1 MSPIFT
7 FVVITLA
14 VLAIFDII
22 VGVANDAVNFLNS
35 AIGSKIAP
43 LKVILGVASVGIL
56 IGTITSSG
64 MMEVAKSGVF
74 HPGMFTYPEIMMLF
88 LGMIVGDIILLD
100 IFNNLGLPTSTTVSM
115 VFGLLGAA
123 VGISIHRIAVDSG
136 LVLANL
142 GSFINTA
149 KAFEIVAAILLSV
162 ALSFIFGLLF
172 MYISRLIFSFRYK
185 KVFSKFGALWCG
197 ISFTGM
203 VYFVLFKGLKSSGM
217 IPVEV
222 TNYIEAN
229 TVSSLLMIW
238 AASSFVL
245 FLLQMFKVKLLKT
258 TILAGTFS
266 LALAFAGNDLVNF
279 IGVPVAGYESYQIA
293 QQSDDYNNLK
303 MTALQPKGSKMAPAT
318 AKSGS
323 ASTPNATAP
332 IVAPASSEQT
342 KSPKANTWMLVISG
356 IIMVCTLF
364 FSKKAMNVSK
374 TELSLSNQNEGAEK
388 FSSSELSRGLV
399 RAALAVNNFYI
410 KITPKKIQ
418 AAIDKQFEQLPP
430 EERGDAT
437 YDLIRATVNLTAASI
452 LISIAT
458 SMKLPLST
466 TYVVFMV
473 AMGSSLA
480 DKAWGRESAVYRI
493 TGVMTVI
500 MGWFLTAIVGFTIA
514 FLTASALIWG
524 THLWDG
530 GWTVM
535 ILVVGLCL
543 FLAIRSNFFPSKNK
557 EEDDDL
563 DRKMNLIASAKGEE
577 ILYRCTEEIFETI
590 TRINKIY
597 NRTLVA
603 LFKENRKVLKEM
615 NQEAQRLSDKA
626 SDRKHNILE
635 TLHHL
640 QDNNINSGHFYVQVV
655 DYTSEVTKALVY
667 ITKPSFAHIDNNH
680 SGLTKEQIFDLMSI
694 NDDVEQMFIAMR
706 NMLSS
711 KDFSDLESVMT
722 LRYEL
727 FDKIADATKKQLKR
741 IKANEA
747 GNSSRSSML
756 YLDILNE
763 TKTIILQSKN
773 LMKSQNYFL
782 ENKD

>member
-14 VLAIFDII
+14 VLAVFDII

-43 LKVILGVASVGIL
+43 LKVILSVAAAGIL
-56 IGTITSSG
+56 IGTVSSSG

-100 IFNNLGLPTSTTVSM
+100 IFNSLGLPTSTTVSM

-123 VGISIHRIAVDSG
+123 VGISIHRIAIDNG
-136 LVLANL
+136 LVIGNL

-149 KAFEIVAAILLSV
+149 KAFEIISAILLSV
-162 ALSFIFGLLF
+162 ALSFVFGLIF

-185 KVFSKFGALWCG
+185 KIFSKFGALWCG
-197 ISFTGM
+197 ITFTGM
-203 VYFVLFKGLKSSGM
+203 VYFVLFKGLKSSGL
-217 IPVEV
+217 IPPSV
-222 TNYIEAN
+222 TEYIDQN
-229 TVSSLLMIW
+229 TVTALLMIW
-238 AASSFVL
+238 AASSFIL
-245 FLLQMFKVKLLKT
+245 FLLQMFNIKILKT

-293 QQSDDYNNLK
+293 KQSDDYENLK
-303 MTALQPKGSKMAPAT
+303 MHALQPKGTMTPSIKGGSHTSTAVAAAPAIAAPAT
-318 AKSGS
+318 
-323 ASTPNATAP
+323 
-332 IVAPASSEQT
+332 T
-342 KSPKANTWMLVISG
+342 KSPRANTWMLVLSG
-356 IIMVCTLF
+356 VIMVLTLF

-374 TELSLSNQNEGAEK
+374 TELSLSNQNEGSEK
-388 FSSSELSRGLV
+388 FTSSELSRGLV
-399 RAALAVNNFYI
+399 RAALAINNFYI
-410 KITPKKIQ
+410 KVTPAKIQ
-418 AAIDKQFEQLPP
+418 KFIDKQFEQLPP

-458 SMKLPLST
+458 TLKLPLST

-493 TGVMTVI
+493 TGVMTVV

-514 FLTASALIWG
+514 LSTSSALIWG

-535 ILVVGLCL
+535 ILIVGLCL
-543 FLAIRSNFFPSKNK
+543 FLAIRSNFFPSKKAK
-557 EEDDDL
+557 EEDDFN
-563 DRKMNLIASAKGEE
+563 KQMNLIATAKGEE
-577 ILYRCTEEIFETI
+577 ILYRCTEEVFETI
-590 TRINKIY
+590 NRINKIY

-615 NQEAQRLSDKA
+615 NGEAQKLSDKA
-626 SDRKHNILE
+626 SERKHNILG
-635 TLHHL
+635 TLNHL

-655 DYTSEVTKALVY
+655 DYVGEVTKALVY
-667 ITKPSFAHIDNNH
+667 ITKPSFSHIDNNH
-680 SGLTKEQIFDLMSI
+680 SGLTKEQIYDLMSI
-694 NDDVEQMFIAMR
+694 NNDVEQMFAAMKT
-706 NMLSS
+706 MLES
-711 KDFSDLESVMT
+711 KDFSELENLMN

-741 IKANEA
+741 IKANAE

-756 YLDILNE
+756 YLNILNE
-763 TKTIILQSKN
+763 TKTIVLQSKN
-773 LMKSQNYFL
+773 LMKAQNYFL

>member
-43 LKVILGVASVGIL
+43 LKVILSVAAVGIL
-56 IGTITSSG
+56 IGTVSSSG
-64 MMEVAKSGVF
+64 MMEIAKSGVF

-100 IFNNLGLPTSTTVSM
+100 IFNTLGLPTSTTVSM

-123 VGISIHRIAVDSG
+123 VGISIHRIAIDNG

-142 GSFINTA
+142 GSFINTG
-149 KAFEIVAAILLSV
+149 KAFEIISAILLSV

-185 KVFSKFGALWCG
+185 KVFSRFGALWCG

-203 VYFVLFKGLKSSGM
+203 VYFVLFKGLKSSGL

-222 TNYIEAN
+222 TDFINEN
-229 TVSSLLMIW
+229 TVTALLMIW

-293 QQSDDYNNLK
+293 QQSDDYMNLK
-303 MTALQPKGSKMAPAT
+303 MTALQPKGSKTPVIANGANSAISPSAKLVSAAPA
-318 AKSGS
+318 AES
-323 ASTPNATAP
+323 
-332 IVAPASSEQT
+332 
-342 KSPKANTWMLVISG
+342 KSPRANTWMLVLSG
-356 IIMVCTLF
+356 VIMVCTLF

-374 TELSLSNQNEGAEK
+374 TELSLSNQNEGSEN

-399 RAALAVNNFYI
+399 RAALALNNLYI
-410 KITPKKIQ
+410 RITPKKIQ
-418 AAIDKQFEQLPP
+418 VAIDKQFEQLPA

-493 TGVMTVI
+493 TGVMTVV
-500 MGWFLTAIVGFTIA
+500 MGWFLTAIVGFSIA

-543 FLAIRSNFFPSKNK
+543 FLAIRSNFFPSKK
-557 EEDDDL
+557 QEDDDEL
-563 DRKMNLIASAKGEE
+563 DKKINLIATAKGEE
-577 ILYRCTEEIFETI
+577 ILYRCTEEVMETV

-597 NRTLVA
+597 SRTLVA

-615 NQEAQRLSDKA
+615 NQEAQKLSDKA
-626 SDRKHNILE
+626 SERKHNILD
-635 TLHHL
+635 TLRHL

-655 DYTSEVTKALVY
+655 DYVSEVTKALVF
-667 ITKPSFAHIDNNH
+667 ITKPSFSHIDNNH

-694 NDDVEQMFIAMR
+694 NDDVEQMFVSMR

-711 KDFSDLESVMT
+711 KDFSDVETVMN
-722 LRYEL
+722 LRHEL

-741 IKANEA
+741 IKANAA

-756 YLDILNE
+756 YLNILNE
-763 TKTIILQSKN
+763 TKTIVLQSKN
-773 LMKSQNYFL
+773 LMKAQNYFL
-782 ENKD
+782 ENKDN

>member
-43 LKVILGVASVGIL
+43 LKVILGVAAIGIL

-64 MMEVAKSGVF
+64 MMEIAKSGVF

-100 IFNNLGLPTSTTVSM
+100 IFNSLGLPTSTTVSM

-123 VGISIHRIAVDSG
+123 VGISIHRIAVDSEFA
-136 LVLANL
+136 LSSLA
-142 GSFINTA
+142 SFINTG
-149 KAFEIVAAILLSV
+149 KAFEIISAILLSV

-185 KVFSKFGALWCG
+185 KIFSKFGALWCG

-203 VYFVLFKGLKSSGM
+203 VYFVVFKGLKSSGL

-222 TNYIEAN
+222 TSFIENDTFKA
-229 TVSSLLMIW
+229 LLMIW
-238 AASSFVL
+238 AGCSFVL
-245 FLLQMFKVKLLKT
+245 FLLQMFNVKILKT

-293 QQSDDYNNLK
+293 QQSDDYMNLK
-303 MTALQPKGSKMAPAT
+303 MEALQPQSSK
-318 AKSGS
+318 AK
-323 ASTPNATAP
+323 A
-332 IVAPASSEQT
+332 APASTSAGVAVT
-342 KSPKANTWMLVISG
+342 APASKAATPKANTWMLVLSG
-356 IIMVCTLF
+356 IIMVLTLF

-374 TELSLSNQNEGAEK
+374 TELSLSNQNEGTEK

-399 RAALAVNNFYI
+399 RAALGINNFYI
-410 KITPKKIQ
+410 RIVPKKIQ
-418 AAIDKQFEQLPP
+418 KAIDKQFEQLPV

-437 YDLIRATVNLTAASI
+437 YDLIRATVNLTAAAI

-514 FLTASALIWG
+514 FSTASALIWG

-543 FLAIRSNFFPSKNK
+543 FLAIRSNFFPSKKK
-557 EEDDDL
+557 EVEDL
-563 DRKMNLIASAKGEE
+563 DTKMDLIAAAKGEE
-577 ILYRCTEEIFETI
+577 ILYRCTEEVFETI
-590 TRINKIY
+590 KRINKIY
-597 NRTLVA
+597 NRNLVA

-615 NQEAQRLSDKA
+615 NTEAQRLSDKA
-626 SDRKHNILE
+626 SERKHNILE
-635 TLHHL
+635 TLNHL

-655 DYTSEVTKALVY
+655 DYVSEVTKALVY
-667 ITKPSFAHIDNNH
+667 ITKPSFTHIDNNH

-694 NDDVEQMFIAMR
+694 NDDVEKVFTSMR
-706 NMLSS
+706 TMLET
-711 KDFSDLESVMT
+711 KDFSDLDNLMN
-722 LRYEL
+722 LRSEL
-727 FDKIADATKKQLKR
+727 SDKIADATKKQLRR
-741 IKANEA
+741 IKANAA

-756 YLDILNE
+756 YLNILNE
-763 TKTIILQSKN
+763 TKTIVLQSKN
-773 LMKSQNYFL
+773 LMKAQSYFL
-782 ENKD
+782 ENREN

>member
-43 LKVILGVASVGIL
+43 LKVILSVAAVGIL
-56 IGTITSSG
+56 IGTISSSG

-100 IFNNLGLPTSTTVSM
+100 IFNSLGLPTSTTVSM

-123 VGISIHRIAVDSG
+123 VGISIHRIAIDNG
-136 LVLANL
+136 LVLGNL
-142 GSFINTA
+142 GSFINTG
-149 KAFEIVAAILLSV
+149 KAFEIISAILLSV
-162 ALSFIFGLLF
+162 ALSFIFGLIF

-203 VYFVLFKGLKSSGM
+203 VYFVVFKGLKSSGL

-222 TNYIEAN
+222 TEYITEN
-229 TVSSLLMIW
+229 TFTSLLMIW
-238 AASSFVL
+238 AASSFIL
-245 FLLQMFKVKLLKT
+245 FLLQMFKIKLLKA

-293 QQSDDYNNLK
+293 RQSENYETLK
-303 MTALQPKGSKMAPAT
+303 MTALQPKGTMTPAIKGGSSSSSAIAAPAVPAASAPAT
-318 AKSGS
+318 
-323 ASTPNATAP
+323 
-332 IVAPASSEQT
+332 
-342 KSPKANTWMLVISG
+342 KSPRANTWMLVLSG
-356 IIMVCTLF
+356 VIMVLTLF

-374 TELSLSNQNEGAEK
+374 TELSLSNQNEGTEK
-388 FSSSELSRGLV
+388 FNSSELSRGLV
-399 RAALAVNNFYI
+399 RAALSINNIYI
-410 KITPKKIQ
+410 KYMPKRIQ
-418 AAIDKQFEQLPP
+418 AAIDRQFEQLPP

-458 SMKLPLST
+458 SLKLPLST

-493 TGVMTVI
+493 TGVMTVVT
-500 MGWFLTAIVGFTIA
+500 GWFLTAIVGFTIA
-514 FLTASALIWG
+514 LCTSSALIWG
-524 THLWDG
+524 THMWDG

-543 FLAIRSNFFPSKNK
+543 FLAIRSNFFPSKK
-557 EEDDDL
+557 QEVEDDL
-563 DRKMNLIASAKGEE
+563 DKRMNLIATAKGEE
-577 ILYRCTEEIFETI
+577 ILYRCAEEVLDVIN
-590 TRINKIY
+590 RINKIY

-603 LFKENRKVLKEM
+603 IFKENRKVLKEM
-615 NQEAQRLSDKA
+615 NSEALRLNSKA
-626 SDRKHNILE
+626 KESKHNILV
-635 TLHHL
+635 TLTHL

-655 DYTSEVTKALVY
+655 DYVGEVTKALTY
-667 ITKPSFAHIDNNH
+667 ITQPSFSHIDNNH

-694 NDDVEQMFIAMR
+694 NNDVEQMFGVMQS
-706 NMLSS
+706 MLES
-711 KDFSDLESVMT
+711 KDFSDIENLIT

-727 FDKIADATKKQLKR
+727 SGKIADATKKQLKR
-741 IKANEA
+741 IKANA
-747 GNSSRSSML
+747 PGNSSRSSML
-756 YLDILNE
+756 YLTILNE
-763 TKTIILQSKN
+763 TKTIVLQSKN
-773 LMKSQNYFL
+773 LMNAQSYFI
-782 ENKD
+782 ENKDN

>member
-43 LKVILGVASVGIL
+43 LKVILGVAAVGIL

-64 MMEVAKSGVF
+64 MMEIAKSGVF
-74 HPGMFTYPEIMMLF
+74 HPGMFTFPEIMMLF

-100 IFNNLGLPTSTTVSM
+100 IFNSLGLPTSTTVSM

-123 VGISIHRIAVDSG
+123 VGVSVHRIAVDAG
-136 LVLANL
+136 LSVAHL
-142 GSFINTA
+142 SEFINTA
-149 KAFEIVAAILLSV
+149 KAFEIISAILLSV
-162 ALSFIFGLLF
+162 ALSFIFGLIF
-172 MYISRLIFSFRYK
+172 MYISRLIVSFRYK
-185 KVFSKFGALWCG
+185 KIFSKFGAFWCG

-217 IPVEV
+217 IPVEW
-222 TNYIEAN
+222 TTYIQDN
-229 TVSSLLMIW
+229 TFTSLMMIW
-238 AASSFVL
+238 AGCSFIL
-245 FLLQMFKVKLLKT
+245 LLLQMFKIKILKT

-293 QQSDDYNNLK
+293 QQSDDYTSLRMNKLD
-303 MTALQPKGSKMAPAT
+303 PEY
-318 AKSGS
+318 AKSAAATTTTTVIGS
-323 ASTPNATAP
+323 DGVATEVVVPGSSSTKAT
-332 IVAPASSEQT
+332 
-342 KSPKANTWMLVISG
+342 TWMLVVSG
-356 IIMVCTLF
+356 IIMVLTLF
-364 FSKKAMNVSK
+364 LSKKAMNVSK
-374 TELSLSNQNEGAEK
+374 TELSLSNQNAGTEK
-388 FSSSELSRGLV
+388 FNSSELSRGLV
-399 RAALAVNNFYI
+399 RGALAINNFYLRI
-410 KITPKKIQ
+410 VPKKIQ
-418 AAIDKQFEQLPP
+418 ASINKQFEKLP
-430 EERGDAT
+430 EAERGDAT

-458 SMKLPLST
+458 SLKLPLST

-514 FLTASALIWG
+514 FCTASALIWG

-535 ILVVGLCL
+535 ILIVGLCL
-543 FLAIRSNFFPSKNK
+543 FLAIRSNFFPKKKVVNDDI
-557 EEDDDL
+557 EE
-563 DRKMNLIASAKGEE
+563 KMNLIATAKGEE
-577 ILYRCTEEIFETI
+577 ILYHCSEEVLQTL

-615 NQEAQRLSDKA
+615 NIEAQRLSDKA
-626 SDRKHNILE
+626 SDRKRNILG
-635 TLHHL
+635 TLNHL

-655 DYTSEVTKALVY
+655 DYVGEVTKALLY
-667 ITKPSFAHIDNNH
+667 ITKPSFTHIDNNH
-680 SGLTKEQIFDLMSI
+680 SGLTKEQIFDLMGI
-694 NDDVEQMFIAMR
+694 NDDVEQMFAAMR
-706 NMLSS
+706 AMIES
-711 KDFSDLESVMT
+711 KDFAELENLIN

-741 IKANEA
+741 IKANAE

-756 YLDILNE
+756 YLTILNE
-763 TKTIILQSKN
+763 TKTIVLQSKN

-782 ENKD
+782 QNKE

>member
-1 MSPIFT
+1 
-7 FVVITLA
+7 
-14 VLAIFDII
+14 
-22 VGVANDAVNFLNS
+22 
-35 AIGSKIAP
+35 
-43 LKVILGVASVGIL
+43 
-56 IGTITSSG
+56 
-64 MMEVAKSGVF
+64 
-74 HPGMFTYPEIMMLF
+74 
-88 LGMIVGDIILLD
+88 
-100 IFNNLGLPTSTTVSM
+100 
-115 VFGLLGAA
+115 
-123 VGISIHRIAVDSG
+123 
-136 LVLANL
+136 
-142 GSFINTA
+142 
-149 KAFEIVAAILLSV
+149 
-162 ALSFIFGLLF
+162 
-172 MYISRLIFSFRYK
+172 MYLSRLIFSFRYK
-185 KVFSKFGALWCG
+185 KVFSRFGALWCG

-203 VYFVLFKGLKSSGM
+203 VYFVLFKGLKSSGL

-222 TNYIEAN
+222 TGFIEEN
-229 TVSSLLMIW
+229 TFTSLLMIW

-293 QQSDDYNNLK
+293 QQSDDYMNLK
-303 MTALQPKGSKMAPAT
+303 MTALQPKGSKTPVVSNSTSRSSKRTISQDASQISIPANIAPVAV
-318 AKSGS
+318 A
-323 ASTPNATAP
+323 APTAP
-332 IVAPASSEQT
+332 SEGESR
-342 KSPKANTWMLVISG
+342 SPRANTWMLVLSG
-356 IIMVCTLF
+356 IIMVLTLF

-374 TELSLSNQNEGAEK
+374 TELSLSNQNEGSER
-388 FSSSELSRGLV
+388 FNSSELSRGLV
-399 RAALAVNNFYI
+399 RAALAVNSFYLR
-410 KITPKKIQ
+410 ITPKKIQ
-418 AAIDKQFEQLPP
+418 AAIEKQFEQLPP

-514 FLTASALIWG
+514 FCTASALIWG

-535 ILVVGLCL
+535 ILIVGLCL
-543 FLAIRSNFFPSKNK
+543 FLAIRSNFFPKKKK
-557 EEDDDL
+557 EADDDL
-563 DRKMNLIASAKGEE
+563 DLKMNLIATAKGEE
-577 ILYRCTEEIFETI
+577 ILYRCSEEVLETLI
-590 TRINKIY
+590 RINKIY

-626 SDRKHNILE
+626 SERKHNILE
-635 TLHHL
+635 TLNHL

-655 DYTSEVTKALVY
+655 DYVGEVTKALVY

-706 NMLSS
+706 EMLSS
-711 KDFSDLESVMT
+711 KDFSELESLMN

-741 IKANEA
+741 IKANAA

-756 YLDILNE
+756 YLNILNE
-763 TKTIILQSKN
+763 TKTIVLQSKN
-773 LMKSQNYFL
+773 LMKAQNYFL
-782 ENKD
+782 ENRDN